1 MELRHLKYFLVL
13 AEELNFSRAAVR
25 LHISQPPLS
34 RQIQQLEDELGAQLF
49 QRTGKGVELTQAG
62 HSLVA
67 EAANILSL
75 VGQAKERARMA
86 GDGHVGRIDVGIF
99 GSAILDVIPRA
110 LARFRKLY
118 PGVRIVLHQMNK
130 TEQID
135 ALRERRLTVGFNRIV
150 PVEPDIAVEP
160 ILKENLVVAF
170 DRHHE
175 FARLREVRLKD
186 IVHQPLIIYPSAP
199 RPSFADDVVA
209 LIRNEGV
216 QPRIVQEVVD
226 VVTAISLVASGFGI
240 CIAPESAGN
249 LRIPGVHFRQ
259 LKASPPVFTE
269 LSCLYRKDD
278 PSPILAAFMKIV
290 RDMPALLPERAI
302 KQ

>member
-1 MELRHLKYFLVL
+1 
-13 AEELNFSRAAVR
+13 
-25 LHISQPPLS
+25 
-34 RQIQQLEDELGAQLF
+34 
-49 QRTGKGVELTQAG
+49 
-62 HSLVA
+62 
-67 EAANILSL
+67 
-75 VGQAKERARMA
+75 MA

-99 GSAILDVIPRA
+99 GSAILDVIPRS

-150 PVEPDIAVEP
+150 PVEPDIVVEP

-186 IVHQPLIIYPSAP
+186 VVHQPLIIYPSAP

-226 VVTAISLVASGFGI
+226 VLTAISLVAAGFGV
-240 CIAPESAGN
+240 CVAPESAAN
-249 LRIPGVHFRQ
+249 LRLPGVGFRQ

-290 RDMPALLPERAI
+290 RDAPRLLPERAA
-302 KQ
+302 KP